1 MKPFRFTLE
10 SVHRLRKEAVDR
22 ANDQLAR
29 EMLLLR
35 REKQNLQRIEERMEQ
50 ARVGFREA
58 VTSGEQSQLIV
69 QLRQFM
75 VSLEQERKTRR
86 TTFEAHQARVDA
98 CQKVV
103 IAARRKLE
111 IIEKIKSKRLAEY
124 ECDKSSWEQKE
135 LDDLL
140 VQGRSREMNLNYA

>member
-111 IIEKIKSKRLAEY
+111 IIESYK
-124 ECDKSSWEQKE
+124 
-135 LDDLL
+135 
-140 VQGRSREMNLNYA
+140 